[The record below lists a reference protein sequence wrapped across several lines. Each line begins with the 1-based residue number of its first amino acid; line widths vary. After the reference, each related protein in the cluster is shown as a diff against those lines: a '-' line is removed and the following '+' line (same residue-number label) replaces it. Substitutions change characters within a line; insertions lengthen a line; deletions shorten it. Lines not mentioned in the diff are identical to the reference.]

1 MKWTS
6 NDKSVDHQFAY
17 NNIAVHAVSRDVSSF
32 QHECLFLLVVNE
44 CHDPQCKCLL
54 ILCQVC
60 QCMMTYSDC
69 AANEDND
76 IHDIEDG
83 NHGDDEEEMSS
94 VEIRIVPEDST
105 QCNVLH
111 GLTYSLMI
119 FRMQQK

>member
-60 QCMMTYSDC
+60 QCMMT
-69 AANEDND
+69 
-76 IHDIEDG
+76 
-83 NHGDDEEEMSS
+83 
-94 VEIRIVPEDST
+94 
-105 QCNVLH
+105 
-111 GLTYSLMI
+111 
-119 FRMQQK
+119 